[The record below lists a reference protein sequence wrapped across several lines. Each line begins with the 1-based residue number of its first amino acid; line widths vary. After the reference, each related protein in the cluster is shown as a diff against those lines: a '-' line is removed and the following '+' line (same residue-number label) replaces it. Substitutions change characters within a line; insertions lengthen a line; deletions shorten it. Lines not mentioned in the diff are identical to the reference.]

1 MADLEE
7 KLPDPPNL
15 KEFEIKMTRRH
26 NGKPSIMNMK
36 AGSMVEV
43 KERLKEFEDLYI
55 IDKVSPLDEHGA
67 VMRQ

>member
-1 MADLEE
+1 
-7 KLPDPPNL
+7 
-15 KEFEIKMTRRH
+15 MTRRH